1 MDDRNALTIAS
12 ALGEAAVKAALRAIA
27 MLLITLSAVAVLA
40 GAAFVTSAIEA
51 SEAEFSAG
59 EEIAEPAILLQEEP
73 VEDILLLPA
82 EEPSTRM

>member
-1 MDDRNALTIAS
+1 MDRNALPIAS
-12 ALGEAAVKAALRAIA
+12 ALGEVAFKAALRAIA

-51 SEAEFSAG
+51 SQAELSAG
-59 EEIAEPAILLQEEP
+59 EEIAEPAI
-73 VEDILLLPA
+73 EDILLMPA

>member
-12 ALGEAAVKAALRAIA
+12 ALGEAAFKAALRAIA

-51 SEAEFSAG
+51 SQAELSAG
-59 EEIAEPAILLQEEP
+59 EEIAEPAIVQQEVP
-73 VEDILLLPA
+73 VEDILLMPA
-82 EEPSTRM
+82 GELNTRM